1 MKNTSNGNTVA
12 QVVVGDSYF
21 PRIIPVKENDAI
33 RVEIHYSADNPKPAG
48 QNIQSPKETS
58 VTSIQGNP
66 SVPDTHTVLQKPTA
80 LHTSASQQKNLSQP
94 VAVVTVVPNG
104 KPIIH
109 DTTPM
114 PVTNVSPV
122 SDSKQE
128 PEVEASASSSVNV
141 PLDNQQTPVKVQ
153 AKVPDRVPM
162 INLRTTLFPQG
173 YGRIPVYPH
182 MAFQRPMQPY
192 SLMSHLNRPA
202 PYRGF
207 NRPPVGMHRPQYATA
222 SSNQQNYIIKKPF
235 YRPVPAR
242 PTMMH
247 PQFLLP
253 IGKTHIPLQQSAS
266 STKLHH
272 FTQAPSNQPLKLRKV
287 SSTTTSTST
296 TTPSAIST
304 QAPSL
309 AVSDDATIKPSPP
322 LLPSEVVVLNSDSH
336 TPIAVNTGFNPHSV
350 VVEGG
355 FKPII
360 TNNKVGAQDRSSE
373 DNEAQEIKKKPE
385 AGENKT
391 EEAVIAELVP
401 EVVEVIA
408 VEERK
413 DNPFQGQ
420 EPETF
425 EPMFI
430 PSPPDRNAARNASD
444 KKPILAEELTPPA
457 AHLNYRPSLHPYRR
471 NGHPFMVI
479 RPRPGL
485 VTRPLL
491 PTNIVP
497 PFRIPVRGGSPT
509 FRYQQSDGDT
519 EDETPMAAERMD
531 SYLAPGDSSIAPSVV
546 VTYDGKSVTSSVA
559 LTPVVIQNIRHPAG
573 TADLVRGTPQ
583 FAPFRG
589 EIPPPVPDMIS
600 PENIPQLSKENRQ
613 QAQTLP
619 AMFRYQNNAFPHP
632 PPIERT
638 QLLLVQQDSEEVSSD
653 SSQIKEIVAVSKGNK
668 SKKQISKKPASPRE
682 EDEIMSTVDDRW
694 PFSNS
699 QENEKQTEESLTTT
713 VTPEETTL
721 NEMADESTSK
731 TVEQRERRSAHHEPG
746 HMHYDD
752 QQLSG
757 HEHSS
762 HQQSDGDAS
771 HQDSA
776 HNYADDH
783 DPSQHKQSRATSVTV
798 FSILLLLSPA
808 VAKYL

>member
-1 MKNTSNGNTVA
+1 VKNTSNDNTVA
-12 QVVVGDSYF
+12 QVLVGDSYF
-21 PRIIPVKENDAI
+21 PRIIPIKENEAI

-48 QNIQSPKETS
+48 LNTQSPKETS
-58 VTSIQGNP
+58 VTSTKGNP
-66 SVPDTHTVLQKPTA
+66 SVPDIHTAQQKPTA

-94 VAVVTVVPNG
+94 VAVVTMDPNG

-128 PEVEASASSSVNV
+128 PEAEASASSSVNV
-141 PLDNQQTPVKVQ
+141 PSDNRQTPMKVQ
-153 AKVPDRVPM
+153 AKMPDRVPV
-162 INLRTTLFPQG
+162 INLRTTLVPQA

-192 SLMSHLNRPA
+192 NLMSHLNRPV

-207 NRPPVGMHRPQYATA
+207 NRPPVGMYRPQYATA

-242 PTMMH
+242 PMMM
-247 PQFLLP
+247 PQQFFLP
-253 IGKTHIPLQQSAS
+253 NGKTHIPLQHSAS

-272 FTQAPSNQPLKLRKV
+272 FTQAPSSQPLKLRKV

-296 TTPSAIST
+296 TTPSPIST

-322 LLPSEVVVLNSDSH
+322 LLPSEVVVLNSASH

-373 DNEAQEIKKKPE
+373 ENEAQEIKKKPE

-408 VEERK
+408 IEERK

-430 PSPPDRNAARNASD
+430 PSPPDRNAARNVSD
-444 KKPILAEELTPPA
+444 KKPILAEGLTPPV
-457 AHLNYRPSLHPYRR
+457 AHLNYRPSLHPHRR

-600 PENIPQLSKENRQ
+600 PENIPQLSKENQQ

-619 AMFRYQNNAFPHP
+619 AMFKYQNNAFPHP

-668 SKKQISKKPASPRE
+668 SKKQVSKKAASPRE

-699 QENEKQTEESLTTT
+699 QENEQRTEESLTTT
-713 VTPEETTL
+713 MTLEETTL
-721 NEMADESTSK
+721 NEMANESSST
-731 TVEQRERRSAHHEPG
+731 TGEQRERRSAHHEPG

-752 QQLSG
+752 QHLSG

-762 HQQSDGDAS
+762 HQQSDGDVN

-783 DPSQHKQSRATSVTV
+783 DFSQHKQSRATSVTV
-798 FSILLLLSPA
+798 FSILLLLSP
-808 VAKYL
+808 VIAKYL